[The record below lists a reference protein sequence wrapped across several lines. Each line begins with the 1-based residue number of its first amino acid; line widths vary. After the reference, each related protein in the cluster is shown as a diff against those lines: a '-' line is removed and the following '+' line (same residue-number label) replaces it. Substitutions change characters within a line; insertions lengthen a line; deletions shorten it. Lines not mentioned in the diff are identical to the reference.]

1 MGQAVVRCDEWPL
14 HAWFWAIVT
23 IQGKKMTLQKVKSR
37 LWHYVL
43 FSLFVLLWHDLKD
56 GQFGAGW
63 WCQTIWRIFFLSSSE
78 LLKYIFG
85 AKHSRGSSVCEICPR
100 LDKDK
105 FWPHKRISVAAQLV
119 SSGQSLGFY
128 AMNTLAKLSEKHLN
142 FSVQYMYQDS
152 RLFCYVVIHL
162 FPSWLVW
169 GRN

>member
-1 MGQAVVRCDEWPL
+1 MGQAVLRCDEWPL

-23 IQGKKMTLQKVKSR
+23 IQGKKMTLQKVKSP

-128 AMNTLAKLSEKHLN
+128 AMNTLAKPSEKHLN
-142 FSVQYMYQDS
+142 FGIQYSILGQ
-152 RLFCYVVIHL
+152 
-162 FPSWLVW
+162 
-169 GRN
+169 